1 MRVGV
6 SAKVFLA
13 YAVLLLAFATTA
25 IFSVT
30 SLHSARQYV
39 VGHNLLL
46 VVQKNVEDAWLQVEL
61 IDHRSRERRAPT
73 LAGTYYTYAA
83 DSLAEARRKV
93 EAFLAERGSMPARQ
107 EFEGYRVRIERLER
121 LAGEAGADLIAQFER
136 KEPATN
142 PGPAGEAPAEPLGE
156 AAAAGPNDPDGDE
169 APGRAE
175 APGEPRFSPSP
186 ALRAELSVFRN
197 QLQSDSVRIAE
208 NMQIKEDRAVS
219 MAIALGI
226 AGLLGALGA
235 ALSVWRTLRPL
246 EELRVR
252 ARRIAGGDYSQRIGL
267 HSRDEI
273 GDLAREFDGMAWAL
287 EEREQR
293 LIRSERLATVGRVA
307 SQITHEIRNPLASI
321 GLNAELLGDELGPD
335 QGEGRR
341 LLTAIS
347 GEVDRLS
354 DITDTYLRYVRLP
367 RPKLQREDLAEVVT
381 AAMEFARAE
390 LAHAGV
396 SLQLTVPAGLP
407 PVMADENQLRQA
419 LLNLVRNAREAM
431 PRGGT
436 VAVELTGTAEGGV
449 AIRVSDTG
457 SGIPSEHQERIFEP
471 FFSTKAEGTGLG
483 LALVHQIIIEHG
495 GRIEVRAA
503 DGAGTVFEL
512 TFPPASKAAVAPA
525 GRTIAT
531 DGAEYVGE
539 APAEAGSGPSVAG
552 MPAPP
557 RTDTAESL
565 LLNVAVL
572 RRSRS

>member
-83 DSLAEARRKV
+83 DSLAEARRKI
-93 EAFLAERGSMPARQ
+93 EALLAERSSMPGRQ
-107 EFEGYRVRIERLER
+107 EFEGYLVRIEHLER

-136 KEPATN
+136 KEPSAT
-142 PGPAGEAPAEPLGE
+142 PAGEAAAEPVGE
-156 AAAAGPNDPDGDE
+156 AAAAGPSDPE
-169 APGRAE
+169 AEEALGRAE
-175 APGEPRFSPSP
+175 GAGEPRFTPSP
-186 ALRAELSVFRN
+186 RLRAALSVFRN
-197 QLQSDSVRIAE
+197 QLQTDSVDIAE
-208 NMQIKEDRAVS
+208 EMQSKEDRAVS

-226 AGLLGALGA
+226 AGLLGAVGA

-267 HSRDEI
+267 HRRDEI

-321 GLNAELLGDELGPD
+321 GLNAELLGDELGPE

-367 RPKLQREDLAEVVT
+367 RPKLQREDLCEVVT

-390 LAHAGV
+390 LAQAGV
-396 SLQLTVPAGLP
+396 NLQLTAPGGLP
-407 PVMADENQLRQA
+407 EVMADENQLRQA

-436 VAVELTGTAEGGV
+436 VAVELAGTAEGGV

-457 SGIPSEHQERIFEP
+457 SGIPSEHEGRIFEP

-495 GRIEVRAA
+495 GRIDVRAA
-503 DGAGTVFEL
+503 DGGGTVFEL
-512 TFPPASKAAVAPA
+512 TFPAAGKTAAAPL
-525 GRTIAT
+525 GRTVPA
-531 DGAEYVGE
+531 DGAEYLGDV
-539 APAEAGSGPSVAG
+539 PAEAAASPSVAG
-552 MPAPP
+552 MPGPP
-557 RTDTAESL
+557 RTDSAESL